1 MAIPAVGV
9 YPNLT
14 NATSAGAKT
23 EIVAH
28 IEILRALMNTRPTAQ
43 QAAGQGSTNS
53 LPYFDSIHPQAF
65 EQIHSELDA
74 LEASITGGA

>member
-9 YPNLT
+9 YPVLT

-23 EIVAH
+23 EIIGH
-28 IEILRALMNTRPTAQ
+28 IEILRALINARPTAM

-53 LPYFDSIHPQAF
+53 LPYFDGVHPYAV
-65 EQIHSELDA
+65 EQLAAELDA
-74 LEASITGGA
+74 LEASVTGGA